1 MKRRQ
6 AIGSLVIGAGLVAL
20 LAACGTEGNAQ
31 GVGGVPT
38 TVVGAT
44 GGQVTVAPTLIP
56 STATRGATATRT
68 VTTTPIAS
76 PTR

>member
-6 AIGSLVIGAGLVAL
+6 IIGQLAIGAGIIAL
-20 LAACGTEGNAQ
+20 LAACGTAGNATH
-31 GVGGVPT
+31 VGGIPT

-44 GGQVTVAPTLIP
+44 GGQIVFAPTRVP
-56 STATRGATATRT
+56 STATRRATATRT
-68 VTTTPIAS
+68 VTTTPGAT

>member
-6 AIGSLVIGAGLVAL
+6 IIGHLAIGAGLVAL
-20 LAACGTEGNAQ
+20 LTACGTEGNAQ
-31 GVGGVPT
+31 GVGGIPT

-44 GGQVTVAPTLIP
+44 GGQVTVAPTLVP
-56 STATRGATATRT
+56 STATRRATATRT
-68 VTTTPIAS
+68 VTTTPVAS